1 MAKITLTVIADT
13 QKAEG
18 QIKAFKSNVESAF
31 SKPIQIKI
39 DASGADKA
47 TKDMIEYAKWSA
59 KAAEAAAKLTN
70 AEAKKIA
77 AMAKAEAAAA
87 RMQKAQKGQVQAAQ
101 EATQSTKAL
110 AETNSQLA
118 QRFLETAKNDNYLSQ
133 KLAEVSAE
141 FLKQVNAAK
150 AAKEANNQLAQEY
163 LKTAQNDD
171 YLEQKLTEL
180 YRALLEEASGLRETS
195 QALVAYN
202 GVQSLVVQNATTT
215 EHVVRSLAQAYLQ
228 LAAAAQSAAGYSI
241 PSSAMNYI
249 SSAGTLQTRGET
261 GWTFPNA
268 PESNANPYSNVSWQ
282 RYLPYDYVPNWTW
295 GGSGGAGVDYA
306 SAIDVEFRS
315 VASAADTAASSAAR
329 ASSAFS
335 NFGDNA
341 RAAWNTLKEG
351 TPIADALGDSIGN
364 IIVKITTW
372 QVVNGIV
379 ASIKRAFTD
388 ALDTMKAVDDEL
400 VTVRKVTGFT
410 AEEMKQVEEQAYKT
424 ASAYGVAA
432 DAYLESV
439 SAFARA
445 GYKDQSADLAEL
457 STKTQIVGDTTAEV
471 ANQFLLSVDAAY
483 KYKGSIE
490 ELTKVLDGANELDN
504 KYATSIEKI
513 AEGMGI
519 VAPVAAQMHVSV
531 GELAAAIGTIT
542 AVTQRTG
549 SEAARALRALFLN
562 IAGDTKTEIDE
573 GVTWT
578 TGEIEGLRDVI
589 KLYAKDAYE
598 AAQATGAVIDPMEAI
613 GGLAKSMKEGLLTEQ
628 ELMSMVSDIG
638 GKLRTSQL
646 LAIIQNWDMY
656 QSMIEDFGNAAGSAD
671 KEVSNAL
678 DSWTRKTNQL
688 SNAFTEFISH
698 IVSSTGIK
706 KIIDAL
712 TGVVQLLDSGV
723 GQVAALSAAFLAF
736 GKVIAGISKSNVFN
750 FLINEIKGLASG
762 AVSAKTALADLWE
775 LFSQNPAV
783 IATAIAAIVY
793 GLKEL
798 DDALTTTTSEY
809 AEAIRE
815 NIEAYEADQKELDSL
830 NEKIEEN
837 NQLIEES
844 NELGKDDSYKE
855 RLSEE
860 NGRLEEQI
868 TLLKEKQAIELSQA
882 SESAVGFA
890 NGNYRLNE
898 FTDAFSVL
906 GFDLTTLSPVNPT
919 VGLQDYFTFLKGL
932 SESSLPLAKEAGEAL
947 RTLTDNLLDARDAL
961 IKVRD
966 TRGSLTSSEQ
976 EALDTLNQIIG
987 AYVDQIDVVKQV
999 DIETQQLTATV
1010 EEEVDVLKRLNDAID
1025 ATQSALKTIR
1035 EAQDEYNE
1043 SGEISV
1049 DTLQALLQLEP
1060 EYLAA
1065 LIDENG
1071 QINLNSD
1078 AVATLIEGK
1087 NVLLERLAAESVAT
1101 YAANEAE
1108 RLLAEQEGNAGVAA
1122 QTAAG
1127 KLDIAAQSAELLAT
1141 SAIKGASGVT
1151 ALDMSLQRLAGEKG
1165 LKKNYAKEL
1174 IDNVTEYANA
1184 LSGAIGSTNLGFS
1197 GWSPASS
1204 SKSGSKS
1211 GSGGGTDKD
1220 PELERLKNVV
1230 ALRKQELAFLEASGG
1245 SVEDQIAAQKAI
1257 QDALHDEAEHLR
1269 KSEAYLNGNE
1279 AALKEV
1285 LALSTEWWT
1294 VQDKIDKLIEE
1305 TAKKLREEAAETIA
1319 GISDELKKQED
1330 SIVSPLQEELD
1341 ALKESH
1347 DLRKQETEEAE
1358 KLLAVEEAR
1367 IALENAQN
1375 ERNVRIYNAATGQWE
1390 WAANPQTVKSARDN
1404 LQSAQKNLA
1413 DFYSEQSYN
1422 ARVDAL
1428 ENRISVTQATYKDMN
1443 TAVSEAAQAVR
1454 DGTMTEA
1461 QAYET
1466 LLAPSLLG
1474 IGSTTG
1480 YADTLRSLGIVTAM
1494 QNSGVGG
1501 YGGGV
1506 SGTSIGTQNNGNVYQ
1521 IGGISLSEAQAKSM
1535 SVYEFMQL
1543 ADTLALHGN

>member
-39 DASGADKA
+39 NASEADKA

-70 AEAKKIA
+70 AEARKIDA
-77 AMAKAEAAAA
+77 QTRAAAQAEKAA
-87 RMQKAQKGQVQAAQ
+87 RAAQKAASAYQQ
-101 EATQSTKAL
+101 EASAANTASQAQKAFLQST
-110 AETNSQLA
+110 
-118 QRFLETAKNDNYLSQ
+118 
-133 KLAEVSAE
+133 
-141 FLKQVNAAK
+141 
-150 AAKEANNQLAQEY
+150 
-163 LKTAQNDD
+163 
-171 YLEQKLTEL
+171 
-180 YRALLEEASGLRETS
+180 
-195 QALVAYN
+195 ALVIQNAGNLEVRIRSLTSAYN
-202 GVQSLVVQNATTT
+202 A
-215 EHVVRSLAQAYLQ
+215 LAQAANGGIGPYTGGNEAEGYFQTTGLTARQ
-228 LAAAAQSAAGYSI
+228 PYRHNYIPRLERGYDYDWEPTVEGATAAAQA
-241 PSSAMNYI
+241 
-249 SSAGTLQTRGET
+249 
-261 GWTFPNA
+261 
-268 PESNANPYSNVSWQ
+268 
-282 RYLPYDYVPNWTW
+282 
-295 GGSGGAGVDYA
+295 VDNA
-306 SAIDVEFRS
+306 SASANR
-315 VASAADTAASSAAR
+315 ASAN
-329 ASSAFS
+329 FS
-335 NFGDNA
+335 RFGDNA
-341 RAAWNTLKEG
+341 RAAWEKLKEG

-410 AEEMKQVEEQAYKT
+410 ADEMKRVEEQAYKT

-483 KYKGSIE
+483 KYQGSIE
-490 ELTKVLDGANELDN
+490 ELTKVLDGANEIDN

-688 SNAFTEFISH
+688 SNAFTELISH
-698 IVSSTGIK
+698 IISSDGIK
-706 KIIDAL
+706 AGIDLL
-712 TGVVQLLDSGV
+712 TGFVKILDSGV

-809 AEAIRE
+809 ADAVRK
-815 NIEAYEADQKELDSL
+815 NIEAYEADEKELDSL
-830 NEKIEEN
+830 NDKIEEN
-837 NQLIEES
+837 NRLIEES
-844 NELGKDDSYKE
+844 NELGKDDSYRE

-868 TLLKEKQAIELSQA
+868 RLIKDRQLAELAGASDAAVGLANGQYGLFDYNETLSFISHLGPVAPGTLGLEAYFNYLKEYSQ
-882 SESAVGFA
+882 
-890 NGNYRLNE
+890 
-898 FTDAFSVL
+898 
-906 GFDLTTLSPVNPT
+906 
-919 VGLQDYFTFLKGL
+919 
-932 SESSLPLAKEAGEAL
+932 SSLPLAKEAGDAF
-947 RTLTDNLLDARDAL
+947 RSLTTNILDSRDAL
-961 IKVRD
+961 IKIRD
-966 TRGSLTSSEQ
+966 ARGYLTDSEE
-976 EALDTLNQIIG
+976 EALSVLDAIIG
-987 AYVDQIDVVKQV
+987 AYVSQLDVVKQV
-999 DIETQQLTATV
+999 DVETKKSTATV
-1010 EEEVDVLKRLNDAID
+1010 AEEVDVLKQLNDAID
-1025 ATQSALKTIR
+1025 GVQSALKTIQA
-1035 EAQDEYNE
+1035 AQDEYNE
-1043 SGEISV
+1043 SGAISV

-1071 QINLNSD
+1071 QINLNSE
-1078 AVATLIEGK
+1078 AVSTLIDGK

-1101 YAANEAE
+1101 YAAQEAE
-1108 RLLAEQEGNAGVAA
+1108 RLLAEQEGDAGTAA

-1174 IDNVTEYANA
+1174 IDNVTQYANA

-1197 GWSPASS
+1197 GWSPSSSSSS
-1204 SKSGSKS
+1204 SKTGSGSS
-1211 GSGGGTDKD
+1211 GSDKD
-1220 PELERLKNVV
+1220 PELEAKKATV
-1230 ALRKQELAFLEASGG
+1230 ALEKQRLAFLEASGA
-1245 SVEDQIAAQKAI
+1245 STEEKLAQIKKI
-1257 QDALHDEAEHLR
+1257 QDALHDEAEYMR
-1269 KSEAYLNGNE
+1269 KSEAYIRGDE
-1279 AALKEV
+1279 SALKDV
-1285 LALSTEWWT
+1285 LAVSTEWWT
-1294 VQDKIDKLIEE
+1294 YQDKTTKLLEE
-1305 TAKKLREEAAETIA
+1305 DAKLAEEIAKTLREEAADTIA
-1319 GISDELKKQED
+1319 GISNELQKQED
-1330 SIVSPLQEELD
+1330 AIISPLQEELD

-1347 DLRKQETEEAE
+1347 ELRKQETEEAE
-1358 KLLAVEEAR
+1358 KLLAVEQAR
-1367 IALENAQN
+1367 IALENAEN

-1390 WAANPQTVKSARDN
+1390 WVANPQTVKSARDN

-1443 TAVSEAAQAVR
+1443 AAVKDAAQAVR

-1474 IGSTTG
+1474 IGSTAG

>member
-39 DASGADKA
+39 NASEADKA

-70 AEAKKIA
+70 AEVRKINAQTKAAEVAAKLA
-77 AMAKAEAAAA
+77 RSQGQQAESA
-87 RMQKAQKGQVQAAQ
+87 QKAAQ
-101 EATQSTKAL
+101 TTERLSISSEEL
-110 AETNSQLA
+110 A
-118 QRFLETAKNDNYLSQ
+118 RKFMETAQNNDYLGK
-133 KLAEVSAE
+133 KLAEVSAAFRQQIE
-141 FLKQVNAAK
+141 AAQAAK
-150 AAKEANNQLAQEY
+150 RANEQLSQKY
-163 LKTAQNDD
+163 LETAQNDD

-241 PSSAMNYI
+241 PASAMNYI

-315 VASAADTAASSAAR
+315 VASAADTASNSAAR

-335 NFGDNA
+335 NFGDSA

-379 ASIKRAFTD
+379 ASIKRGFTD

-410 AEEMKQVEEQAYKT
+410 ADEMKRVEEQAYKT

-445 GYKDQSADLAEL
+445 GYKEQSADLAEL

-589 KLYAKDAYE
+589 KLYAKDVYD
-598 AAQATGAVIDPMEAI
+598 AAQAEGKLIDPMEAI

-698 IVSSTGIK
+698 IVSSDGIK
-706 KIIDAL
+706 AAIDVVIDFVKMLDGGLGKTIAL
-712 TGVVQLLDSGV
+712 T
-723 GQVAALSAAFLAF
+723 AAFLGF
-736 GKVIAGISKSNVFN
+736 GKVVAAIGKSNIFN
-750 FLINEIKGLASG
+750 FILNEITGLVTG
-762 AVSAKTALADLWE
+762 TVSATTALADLWA
-775 LFSQNPAV
+775 LISTNPVMWA
-783 IATAIAAIVY
+783 AAAAAAIY
-793 GLKEL
+793 GIVEL
-798 DDALTTTTSEY
+798 YDALDITAKEH
-809 AEAIRE
+809 AENAQKALE
-815 NIEAYEADQKELDSL
+815 NYNTLQKEIEEL
-830 NEKIEEN
+830 NGKIETN
-837 NQLIEES
+837 KKLIEEA
-844 NELGKDDSYKE
+844 NEAGKDQSYI
-855 RLSEE
+855 
-860 NGRLEEQI
+860 NRLEAENSLLETQI
-868 TLLKEKQAIELSQA
+868 TLRNTLADTERRTANKE
-882 SESAVGFA
+882 
-890 NGNYRLNE
+890 
-898 FTDAFSVL
+898 
-906 GFDLTTLSPVNPT
+906 
-919 VGLQDYFTFLKGL
+919 
-932 SESSLPLAKEAGEAL
+932 AKEAYSTKSYRIGTGEFEEYTYLDEGGGYTASYEIYRSATISEYTEHL
-947 RTLTDNLLDARDAL
+947 LELAEAGADVTEELNDCFKILQEINDGFMEGDETSAQYAAEIANLSNRYNELFG
-961 IKVRD
+961 ITQKVESE
-966 TRGSLTSSEQ
+966 TEKITSSYKS
-976 EALDTLNQIIG
+976 LNI
-987 AYVDQIDVVKQV
+987 
-999 DIETQQLTATV
+999 
-1010 EEEVDVLKRLNDAID
+1010 VLKDEVTIYNELKA
-1025 ATQSALKTIR
+1025 ALEPAYKALQ
-1035 EAQDEYNE
+1035 ELNE
-1043 SGEISV
+1043 SGAMTES
-1049 DTLQALLQLEP
+1049 TMK
-1060 EYLAA
+1060 A
-1065 LIDENG
+1065 LIE
-1071 QINLNSD
+1071 
-1078 AVATLIEGK
+1078 VHP
-1087 NVLLERLAAESVAT
+1087 
-1101 YAANEAE
+1101 
-1108 RLLAEQEGNAGVAA
+1108 
-1122 QTAAG
+1122 
-1127 KLDIAAQSAELLAT
+1127 ELQ
-1141 SAIKGASGVT
+1141 SAIKVT
-1151 ALDMSLQRLAGEKG
+1151 TEGFVIEKG
-1165 LKKNYAKEL
+1165 AIEDVINAQL
-1174 IDNVTEYANA
+1174 TEYQVIYNNA
-1184 LSGAIGSTNLGFS
+1184 KNAATNLLEAEGIKVNAINATTDAIKNQLKALQAMYFVRATEAIANGEDSSHYTTASEAAAAAWKDLDNAETNLENATNISPVFIPSS
-1197 GWSPASS
+1197 GSS
-1204 SKSGSKS
+1204 SSSGKS
-1211 GSGGGTDKD
+1211 GSGGGSDKD

-1230 ALRKQELAFLEASGG
+1230 ALEKQRLSFLEASGA
-1245 SVEDQIAAQKAI
+1245 STEEKLAQIKKI
-1257 QDALHDEAEHLR
+1257 QDALHDEAEYMR
-1269 KSEAYLNGNE
+1269 KSEAYIRGDE
-1279 AALKEV
+1279 SALKDV
-1285 LALSTEWWT
+1285 LAVSTEWWT
-1294 VQDKIDKLIEE
+1294 YQDKTTKLLEE
-1305 TAKKLREEAAETIA
+1305 DAKLAEEIAKTLREEAADTIA
-1319 GISDELKKQED
+1319 GISNELQKQED
-1330 SIVSPLQEELD
+1330 AIISPLQEELD

-1347 DLRKQETEEAE
+1347 ELRKQETEEAE
-1358 KLLAVEEAR
+1358 KLLAVEQAR
-1367 IALENAQN
+1367 IALENAEN

-1390 WAANPQTVKSARDN
+1390 WVANPQTVKSARDN

-1443 TAVSEAAQAVR
+1443 AAVKDAAQAVR

-1474 IGSTTG
+1474 IGSTAG